1 MSLEAGLG
9 DWTSHL
15 GFGQPREYRQHE
27 FPEQNPEHGVV
38 DVGTVGFLLGSDRLG
53 SSSSQR
59 TRATVPARGGTPT
72 SCGDP
77 GPCRSFLS
85 SDLLHELARQT
96 PRPSHPASPLSHRGG
111 RPCCRMQN
119 EPSGRWRSP
128 WAPTLQSRNRRTP
141 MAARLEFPAPS
152 RVWPF
157 TTVGRAHLSQYLKP
171 ISQKKT
177 DLRIRTPRFG

>member
-1 MSLEAGLG
+1 MVLASHESTVSMSSRSKTRSMVSSMLVLSVSSWAQTAWALPPA
-9 DWTSHL
+9 S
-15 GFGQPREYRQHE
+15 
-27 FPEQNPEHGVV
+27 EHGPRCQLAEAHPHPAAIP
-38 DVGTVGFLLGSDRLG
+38 G
-53 SSSSQR
+53 
-59 TRATVPARGGTPT
+59 RAAG
-72 SCGDP
+72 
-77 GPCRSFLS
+77 FLS
-85 SDLLHELARQT
+85 SDLLHELASQM

-177 DLRIRTPRFG
+177 DLRIRTLRFG